1 MPIKKRELLD
11 SLPAPW
17 PEDLLPDIRA
27 EILQQGSKIVVLDD
41 DPTGNQTVHD
51 VAVFTR
57 WSVPAL
63 IQLLEEPDPVAYVL
77 TNSRSLSQAD
87 AESLTRGIARNLMR
101 ARDVTGREFVVVSRS
116 DSTLRGH
123 YPAEVQTLIDALGL
137 EVDGTLIIPFFQEG
151 GRLTAND
158 IHYVTEGDW
167 LIPAA
172 ETEYAD
178 DATFGYAHSNLR
190 AWVADK
196 HKGGLDSSDVAHVC
210 LSLIREGGPHAVAAV
225 LRTLSNRQVCV
236 VNAVSY
242 RDLEVFIAGLL
253 SVEAEGKRFVYR
265 TAASFVRVRGGIAPR
280 SLLTHSDL
288 DVHPA
293 GGLVV
298 VGSHVRKTTQ
308 QLEALRALSSLTWVE
323 LDVPTL
329 LRPSQRKGVISE
341 ATDEVSRAIEA
352 GRDAVLY
359 TSREPVVEHPTFSP
373 LQIGEMV
380 SDALVRVVSG
390 LGAAPGWVVVKG
402 GITSSVIATRALGVE
417 RADVLGQAIPGVPV
431 WQTGPESLW
440 PDLPYVVFPGNVG
453 DVDAVKR
460 MVRILRGE
468 GDRDARP

>member
-1 MPIKKRELLD
+1 MPIKKRDLLD
-11 SLPAPW
+11 AIPAPW
-17 PEDLLPDIRA
+17 PEDLLPEIRA
-27 EILQQGSKIVVLDD
+27 EVLRQGSKIVVLDD

-77 TNSRSLSQAD
+77 TNSRSLSPAD
-87 AESLTRGIARNLMR
+87 AESLTRDIARNLMR
-101 ARDVTGREFVVVSRS
+101 AREKTGREFVVVSRS

-123 YPAEVQTLIDALGL
+123 YPAEVQTLIDALGSK
-137 EVDGTLIIPFFQEG
+137 VDGTLIIPFFQEG

-158 IHYVTEGDW
+158 IHYVTEGDR

-190 AWVADK
+190 AWVAEK
-196 HKGGLDSSDVAHVC
+196 HRGELSPSDVAHVP
-210 LSLIREGGPHAVAAV
+210 LRLIREGGPHAVADV
-225 LRTLSNRQVCV
+225 LRTLSGRQVCV

-242 RDLEVFIAGLL
+242 RDLEVFVAGLL
-253 SVEAEGKRFVYR
+253 SAEAEGKRFVYR

-280 SLLTHSDL
+280 PLLKHADL
-288 DVHPA
+288 DVNPA

-308 QLEALRALSSLTWVE
+308 QLEALRTLSHLAWVE
-323 LDVPTL
+323 LDVRAL

-341 ATDEVSRAIEA
+341 AADGVSRAIET

-359 TSREPVVEHPTFSP
+359 TSREPIVEHPTLTP
-373 LQIGEMV
+373 LQIGERI

-390 LGAAPGWVVVKG
+390 LGATPGWVVAKG
-402 GITSSVIATRALGVE
+402 GITASVIATRALGIE

-431 WQTGPESLW
+431 WQTGKESRW

-453 DVDAVKR
+453 DVDAVRR
-460 MVRILRGE
+460 MVGILRGE
-468 GDRDARP
+468 EGPGASS